1 MSRLGHLLVALQFGL
16 LGALA
21 ILALPRLDQAAAPAL
36 AVALALLSAVV
47 GAAAVAANRP
57 GNFNVHPEPRAGG
70 RLVEHGVYRW
80 VRHPMYLSVL
90 LAAAAAVAVAPGPA
104 SGAAAAA
111 LAAVLGLKS
120 SLEERWMAER
130 HPGYAAYRRR
140 TRRFVPWLL

>member
-16 LGALA
+16 LGALT
-21 ILALPRLDQAAAPAL
+21 ILALPALDRAAAPGL
-36 AVALALLSAVV
+36 ALALAALSAGV

-70 RLVEHGVYRW
+70 RLVDDGIYRF
-80 VRHPMYLSVL
+80 VRHPMYLAVL
-90 LAAAAAVAVAPGPA
+90 LAAAAAVAVAPGVA
-104 SGAAAAA
+104 SGTAAGA
-111 LAAVLGLKS
+111 LAAVLWVKS
-120 SLEERWMAER
+120 SLEERWMTER